1 MVDGDLA
8 LIRMQ
13 TGEYCKILPSNLNA
27 ETRNEMDIEETHHP
41 NWTSFVMDTIDCYEN
56 ELIGNLDSIEEAQK
70 KTAIKL
76 IEGLYYY
83 RTHGID
89 TKIEEFDKYIELLSF

>member
-1 MVDGDLA
+1 
-8 LIRMQ
+8 
-13 TGEYCKILPSNLNA
+13 
-27 ETRNEMDIEETHHP
+27 MDIEEIYHP
-41 NWTSFVMDTIDCYEN
+41 NWINFVMDTIDCYEN

-70 KTAIKL
+70 KTTIKL

-89 TKIEEFDKYIELLSF
+89 TRIEEFDKYIELLSYE